1 MQSYSRCLLR
11 PITFR
16 RTSET
21 DAFSAPRMRTPL
33 DPSRISW
40 SLHRTMSISDTLMV
54 TPEHARPP
62 SVATD
67 PLPVTRSSRMV

>member
-11 PITFR
+11 PNAFQ

-33 DPSRISW
+33 DPSRISG
-40 SLHRTMSISDTLMV
+40 SLHWTVSISDTLMV
-54 TPEHARPP
+54 TRKHARPP

-67 PLPVTRSSRMV
+67 ALPVTRSSRMA

>member
-11 PITFR
+11 PNALR

-21 DAFSAPRMRTPL
+21 DAFSASRMRTPL
-33 DPSRISW
+33 DPSRISG
-40 SLHRTMSISDTLMV
+40 SLHRTVSISDTLFV
-54 TPEHARPP
+54 TRQHARPP

-67 PLPVTRSSRMV
+67 ALPVTRSSRMA

>member
-16 RTSET
+16 RTSES
-21 DAFSAPRMRTPL
+21 DAFSASRMRTPL

-40 SLHRTMSISDTLMV
+40 SLHRTVSISDALMV

-67 PLPVTRSSRMV
+67 ALPVTRSSRMV